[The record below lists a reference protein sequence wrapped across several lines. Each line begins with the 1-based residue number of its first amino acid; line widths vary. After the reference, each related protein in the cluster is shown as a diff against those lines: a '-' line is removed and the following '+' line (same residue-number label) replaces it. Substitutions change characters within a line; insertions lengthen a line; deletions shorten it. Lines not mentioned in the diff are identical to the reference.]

1 MKMSTENYA
10 STTENGEEKKKI
22 EHHFHLPALER
33 QLVKQVTHYEQ
44 EEKRLQQITKLYDA
58 AIMQWEEYCKHII
71 GRESSELKLLL
82 ASFPSISMMDEN
94 DVTRIIN
101 EHSKIIAQCI
111 AGPLRDEFDI
121 LSTRFLH
128 SLSNSGIDEREA
140 ASTLSKCYGM
150 DICAAI
156 VYYKQFTNFISIATA
171 SKTTPTSSS
180 NIATKDDDKNDST
193 ILATLHLFVVHSS
206 NNNNNEHDDL
216 SSHDSTLLLQF
227 KTSPLTR
234 TNLIFDLQQLETF
247 LSSRKQ
253 ELSLQQHR
261 SSSVSHRIGRDIV
274 NVIEMEWTQYC
285 MKQQFPLILLED
297 VIRYHDSVRTVLSQF
312 IGNARLLFL
321 ADNVGVPIA
330 NNDDDIWFT
339 PSFHKN
345 CKNAAQLAY
354 RLALYE
360 RAMKTCTQVVETCA
374 LAAQSTR
381 KQIAI
386 MKQHLQ

>member
-1 MKMSTENYA
+1 M
-10 STTENGEEKKKI
+10 
-22 EHHFHLPALER
+22 
-33 QLVKQVTHYEQ
+33 
-44 EEKRLQQITKLYDA
+44 
-58 AIMQWEEYCKHII
+58 
-71 GRESSELKLLL
+71 
-82 ASFPSISMMDEN
+82 
-94 DVTRIIN
+94 
-101 EHSKIIAQCI
+101 
-111 AGPLRDEFDI
+111 
-121 LSTRFLH
+121 H

-234 TNLIFDLQQLETF
+234 TNLIFDLQQLEAF
-247 LSSRKQ
+247 LSSRKK
-253 ELSLQQHR
+253 ELSLQQP
-261 SSSVSHRIGRDIV
+261 SSVTHRIVREIV
-274 NVIEMEWTQYC
+274 DVIEMEWTQYC

-330 NNDDDIWFT
+330 INDDDDVWLT

-345 CKNAAQLAY
+345 CKNGAQLAY

-360 RAMKTCTQVVETCA
+360 RAMKTCRQVVETCA

-381 KQIAI
+381 KEIAI